1 MRRVRPT
8 STDALSGRLE
18 SLDVFRGATIA
29 AMMLVNNPGDWNT
42 VYWPLLHV
50 PWHGWTPTDLVF
62 PFFLFIVGVALTF
75 SKRASFREAL
85 VRALK
90 LIGLGLLLALYPYFP
105 FLELRWPGVLQRI
118 GVCYLAAWA
127 ARRFLGPRGQAVL
140 AAFLLVSYWGLMTK
154 VTGPEGH
161 PPNLEMQTNLAAQVD
176 RMLLGGHMWAA
187 TRTWDPEGLV
197 STLPAIATPLL
208 GLLCGAWLAG
218 RRERTPFRTTLGLV
232 GGGLVLTLLGV
243 LWGEAA
249 PPALLFPINKNLW
262 SPSFVLLTGGLASA
276 CLGLAYAVVDVAGV
290 RRWAAPL
297 VTYGRNPIAVYVA
310 AGILEDT
317 LNAIKW
323 PAADGTVLSLHHRLY
338 QLFPASVL
346 PPYAASLAW
355 ALMMVAVYYLVAA
368 WLDRRRIYL
377 KV

>member
-1 MRRVRPT
+1 MKPGPAN
-8 STDALSGRLE
+8 ALSGRLE

-29 AMMLVNNPGDWNT
+29 AMMLVNNPGDWST

-75 SKRASFREAL
+75 SKRATFRDAL

-127 ARRFLGPRGQAVL
+127 ARRFLAPRGQAAL
-140 AAFLLVSYWGLMTK
+140 AAILLIGYWALMTK
-154 VTGPEGH
+154 VTGPEGL
-161 PPNLEMQTNLAAQVD
+161 PPNLERETNLAAQVD

-187 TRTWDPEGLV
+187 TKTWDPEGLV
-197 STLPAIATPLL
+197 STLPAIATTLL

-218 RRERTPFRTTLGLV
+218 RGARTPFRTTLGLV
-232 GGGLVLTLLGV
+232 GGGLVLTVLGL
-243 LWGEAA
+243 LWGEAS
-249 PPALLFPINKNLW
+249 PPGLLFPINKNLW
-262 SPSFVLLTGGLASA
+262 SPSFVLFTGGLASA
-276 CLGLAYAVVDVAGV
+276 CLGAAYAVVDVSGW

-310 AGILEDT
+310 AGILADT
-317 LNAIKW
+317 LSVISW
-323 PAADGTVLSLHHRLY
+323 PTAGGTLLSLQERLY
-338 QLFPASVL
+338 QAVFASVL

-355 ALMMVAVYYLVAA
+355 ALVMVLVYYLIAA
-368 WLDRRRIYL
+368 WLDRRGIYL